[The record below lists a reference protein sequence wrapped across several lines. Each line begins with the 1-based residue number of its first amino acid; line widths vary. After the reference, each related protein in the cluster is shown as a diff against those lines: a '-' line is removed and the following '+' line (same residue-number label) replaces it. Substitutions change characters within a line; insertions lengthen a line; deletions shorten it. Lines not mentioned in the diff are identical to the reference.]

1 MKLVDEHL
9 EHLPLILEDGDVSIT
24 LLLNF
29 LLEIERQRLLVQLSY
44 QCEALELLI
53 SCRTILVDL
62 VLHDA
67 RNESNLLRI
76 VLGSGQFHGES
87 Q

>member
-29 LLEIERQRLLVQLSY
+29 LLKIERQRLLVQLSY
-44 QCEALELLI
+44 QGEALELLI
-53 SCRTILVDL
+53 SCWTILVYL

-76 VLGSGQFHGES
+76 VLGSGQFHRES